1 MAKGVARARGRAYL
15 LLKAMKTLTKRGKLK
30 PPLTALNERQRQ
42 VLSLLV
48 HGLNH
53 ADADRP
59 DVPLGRP
66 LSAPE
71 IAETLSCR
79 RSYVRDLLSD
89 PLFKTEMAKAV
100 ADARAALQPK
110 ALATL
115 SENLDWVGDGRSADA
130 NVRTN
135 AARTIMGDDAK
146 AFSVNVQVNNQVN
159 SGIRPGYVLDLGA
172 MYGRRHDDEPT
183 TIEREQEG

>member
-1 MAKGVARARGRAYL
+1 MTKGVGGRYGRAYL
-15 LLKAMKTLTKRGKLK
+15 FAKAMNALAKRGMHK
-30 PPLTALNERQRQ
+30 PPLTALNEKQRQ

-48 HGLNH
+48 HGLDH
-53 ADADRP
+53 ADANRP
-59 DVPLGRP
+59 DVPVGRP

-71 IAETLSCR
+71 IAETLGCR

-115 SENLDWVGDGRSADA
+115 SENLDWVGEGKSADA
-130 NVRTN
+130 NVRNN

-159 SGIRPGYVLDLGA
+159 TGIRPGYVLDLGA

-183 TIEREQEG
+183 TIERK